1 MTNDKVNNAV
11 LALYPGQID
20 GATTNVISDPT
31 PPPDVPVQGVPLNL
45 FLPVLNLNGVLAGA
59 VKLRIDPPPV
69 DSSDD
74 INAISFW
81 LNGKEIQST
90 TVTPENRDKQF
101 LFDVFQTDLLDNV
114 VNKILYKTHRPSGNT
129 GTSTELWV
137 LYSDTLPGGNDVPE
151 DDGDEHPD
159 LELNFPPE
167 LGDPPRIGKDEVEK
181 GVTLTVDYPYTK
193 AYDRITLE
201 IRRERFSFTVKP
213 ADVGK
218 PVPLFIDSDKFQLV
232 GSLDA
237 CPFSYTVVDQLL
249 NATHKRRWSKIS
261 RADINLTQLILDKA
275 ILREVIDDDMDVPE
289 IVDLDKILGDSL
301 LVVVPPKAGIHK
313 KGDEVVAIYRATQP
327 DAQWELNGIFEE
339 NFGVL
344 LPCVMKLEKSKVV
357 SGSKIQ
363 VTYQLKRNGEVI
375 GDSRV
380 AKADVIG
387 GTVGD
392 DKPVISLITG
402 SPSEEEIPDGGNT
415 VETAVTLTGVAKKG
429 EKVEVFSGS
438 VSHGKPDVDGVT
450 GIWTLLIPALDETTY
465 VFVAKELYGAGQ
477 SSDAYTINVVAMQ
490 PPVLLAPAVNPIDV
504 LAYEQGVTLRVAF
517 AQALP
522 GQQAQLKER
531 DPLPGS
537 EPFPVVA
544 LDPGKQADFALGSA
558 FLVARRGSSRRF
570 YWTLISGGKPIG
582 DSPDLTLGISAIA
595 ENDPRLPTPNIAGN
609 TGRELKVQELLPDA
623 RILSAHIPL
632 QRLNHPLW
640 ITCEGID
647 TNGKPTSTE
656 VRRGEP
662 NESAEGI
669 SLLAPFEWLKTLKDQ
684 TEMKMLCAIN
694 LDGVK
699 DNAIAVPLPARIYVV
714 EAFIELQP
722 TITYVQDSSG
732 AEITN
737 GGMTHDTSVTFR
749 GTASINQTIQ
759 LYNGESTIGPVVP
772 VEADGEWIQAISGLT
787 YIEHNITA
795 MALYGSGISSTPPWT
810 FKVTEAYVEE
820 NFDELQD
827 QKITKPGDRVE
838 TPILVIERI
847 FSNSN
852 IADLAIRA
860 TDILDPGEM
869 SEKVLYIYSQYNGGD
884 LFSLNLKAPYK
895 KVTFWL
901 KAHRFTRALHI
912 NLKRGSYLIHS
923 ESISITSFG
932 VPILFEVRAPED
944 FIQIIFN
951 TRSAY
956 DEFQLDH
963 FRFYK

>member
-1 MTNDKVNNAV
+1 MTTDKVNNAV

-81 LNGKEIQST
+81 LNGIEIQST
-90 TVTPENRDKQF
+90 TVTPENRNKQF

-114 VNKILYKTHRPSGNT
+114 VNKILYKVHRPSGNT

-181 GVTLTVDYPYTK
+181 GVALTVDYPYTK

-218 PVPLFIDSDKFQLV
+218 PVPLFIDPDKFQLV

-313 KGDEVVAIYRATQP
+313 KGDEVVAMYQATQP

-402 SPSEEEIPDGGNT
+402 SPSGEEIPDGSDT

-429 EKVEVFSGS
+429 EKVEVFSGQ

-450 GIWTLLIPALDETTY
+450 GLWTLLIPALDETTY

-477 SSDAYTINVVAMQ
+477 SSDAYTINVVSMQ

-537 EPFPVVA
+537 EPFPVVT
-544 LDPGKQADFALGSA
+544 LDPNSQADFPLDSA
-558 FLVARRGSSRRF
+558 FLVARRGTSRRF
-570 YWTLISGGKPIG
+570 YWTLISGGKPVG
-582 DSPDLTLGISAIA
+582 DSPDLTLVINSIA
-595 ENDPRLPTPNIAGN
+595 KNDPRLPTPNIAGE
-609 TGRELKVQELLPDA
+609 TGVVLETNELESNA
-623 RILSAHIPL
+623 RILSAKWPL
-632 QRLNHPLW
+632 QKPGQPLW
-640 ITCEGID
+640 ITCEGSD
-647 TNGKPTSTE
+647 KNGNPVTE
-656 VRRGEP
+656 VVRSGEP
-662 NESAEGI
+662 NDSTTGL
-669 SLLAPFEWLKTLKDQ
+669 SVTAPVDWLKALKDG
-684 TEMKMLCAIN
+684 TDLRVKCAFS
-694 LDGVK
+694 LDGGTDGNAAVPLLLRTYKISAFVEVRPAITGVK
-699 DNAIAVPLPARIYVV
+699 DSIRENIA
-714 EAFIELQP
+714 E
-722 TITYVQDSSG
+722 
-732 AEITN
+732 
-737 GGMTHDTSVTFR
+737 GGTTADFAVTLS
-749 GTASINQTIQ
+749 GTASAGQNIQ
-759 LYNGESTIGPVVP
+759 LYDGASTIGPVIKAQTNGDWSQIID
-772 VEADGEWIQAISGLT
+772 ELT
-787 YIEHNITA
+787 LKTYSFTA
-795 MALYGSGISSTPPWT
+795 VAKYGSGLVSAPPRT
-810 FKVTEAYVEE
+810 FRVIDYVEE
-820 NFDELQD
+820 NFEDLPLGPASETPVMFIAGTV
-827 QKITKPGDRVE
+827 KITGNFPFVAPQGQALTTD
-838 TPILVIERI
+838 TT
-847 FSNSN
+847 FY
-852 IADLAIRA
+852 ADQSCNMKFKGTYR
-860 TDILDPGEM
+860 
-869 SEKVLYIYSQYNGGD
+869 
-884 LFSLNLKAPYK
+884 
-895 KVTFWL
+895 KVTFL
-901 KAHRFTRALHI
+901 MHSSYRKGGGDIRIYRGNTLIKTQAHQYHMGDITEKYELSDAVGIDRIEI
-912 NLKRGSYLIHS
+912 NWRLIGTVA
-923 ESISITSFG
+923 TSQ
-932 VPILFEVRAPED
+932 IDDVR
-944 FIQIIFN
+944 
-951 TRSAY
+951 
-956 DEFQLDH
+956 L
-963 FRFYK
+963 YK